1 MKCCHSHP
9 ALPIITHFSL
19 LINCKNYAGK
29 LECQQFRAYHQL
41 HLYLISHPL
50 VKKNLKISKKLTPS
64 AGFFIETPVFSLQS
78 KFSCEILVKG

>member
-19 LINCKNYAGK
+19 LINCKNHTGK
-29 LECQQFRAYHQL
+29 LGCRQFHIYHQL
-41 HLYLISHPL
+41 HLYLISRPL
-50 VKKNLKISKKLTPS
+50 VNKILEIFQKLTPS

-78 KFSCEILVKG
+78 KFSREILAKG